1 MVEVEATLKHA
12 FTSQVVESLVIP
24 LIVFA
29 ASGFKDCGAYSEG
42 NKFR

>member
-1 MVEVEATLKHA
+1 MKATLKHA
-12 FTSQVVESLVIP
+12 FTSQVVESLVIS

-29 ASGFKDCGAYSEG
+29 ASGFEDCGAYSEG